1 MQPYYYA
8 RNNRPKKSSALL
20 PFVSLIVI
28 VLIGVLVF
36 QIFSYF
42 SEKRR
47 QALENK
53 AAIEVVSGRAQM
65 KIWGV
70 DEWSDAMT
78 GAVLHEGDSIRTEP
92 GSRVVLTLL
101 NGSAVRLSSETLVEL
116 TDLKTRDGQDELG
129 LNVSAGD
136 VWVKASENQ
145 AVNSSFTV
153 STEHLEVTSLGNTFA
168 VSAGAREAVHVIAGT
183 VQAIIRVTEPD
194 DKETVRIADTLNVQF
209 GQEISIGQ
217 EEIRQ
222 IQNRRPVQLLALLS
236 DAFRDTEWYKFNR
249 LQDSTQINNGAILDA
264 LANGSNGLN
273 GLSSTSTELTGDSTS
288 TSSSVDE
295 VSEVFASPQILAPSA
310 DARTTST
317 GTVTISGT
325 VSTKTKK
332 LEVTTF
338 IAGRPEPYILQK
350 YKAGSAQWSYAV
362 SPEYA
367 NIVAGDNRYSFVAI
381 DADGNRSEAAE
392 LVIHFDKPKVTADL
406 SAPAVS
412 TFNGS
417 TSSVTTETSVLISGT
432 VGKGIVKVFVNDFAL
447 SRYVPD
453 SGVWSYYTKKEYGNL
468 NPGVNQFT
476 VYGIDQDG
484 RKTPLTQFT
493 ITRNEPEVSVPTTET
508 LAL

>member
-8 RNNRPKKSSALL
+8 RHSRPKKSSALL

-53 AAIEVVSGRAQM
+53 AAIEIISGRAQM

-70 DEWSDAMT
+70 DEWSEALT
-78 GAVLHEGDSIRTEP
+78 GAVLHEGDFIRTEP

-101 NGSAVRLSSETLVEL
+101 NGSAVRLSSETSVEL
-116 TDLKTRDGQDELG
+116 TNLKTRDGQDELG
-129 LNVSAGD
+129 LNVSSGD

-153 STEHLEVTSLGNTFA
+153 STDHLEVSTLGTVFD
-168 VSAGAREAVHVIAGT
+168 VSAGARESVHVISGSVQT
-183 VQAIIRVTEPD
+183 VIRVPEPD
-194 DKETVRIADTLNVQF
+194 DKETIRIADTLTVQF

-222 IQNRRPVQLLALLS
+222 IQNRRPVQLLALLADS
-236 DAFRDTEWYKFNR
+236 FRDTEWYKWNR
-249 LQDSTQINNGAILDA
+249 LQDATQVNNSAVLDA

-273 GLSSTSTELTGDSTS
+273 GLSNSTTPEINGSSSTST
-288 TSSSVDE
+288 DE
-295 VSEVFASPQILAPSA
+295 VSAVFASPVITTPAAS
-310 DARTTST
+310 DRVTST
-317 GTVTISGT
+317 GIVGISGT
-325 VSTKTKK
+325 VSALTKQ
-332 LEVTTF
+332 LEVTTY

-350 YKAGSAQWSYAV
+350 YKSGSTQWSYAV
-362 SPEYA
+362 SPELG
-367 NIVAGDNRYSFVAI
+367 NIVAGENRYSFVSI
-381 DADGNRSEAAE
+381 DANGNRSEPEE
-392 LVIHFDKPKVTADL
+392 LVITFDRPKVTADL
-406 SAPAVS
+406 TAPSVVS
-412 TFNGS
+412 FNGS
-417 TSSVTTETSVLISGT
+417 SSNTTSETSVLISGT

-453 SGVWSYYTKKEYGNL
+453 SGVWSYYAKKEYNNL
-468 NPGVNQFT
+468 NVGTNQFS

-484 RKTPLTQFT
+484 RKTPITQFT
-493 ITRNEPEVSVPTTET
+493 IIRTEAAVTPTET
-508 LAL
+508 QPL